1 MEKIQIVK
9 LRKISL
15 LVEDIKQKFCFRF
28 ICACQVSAH
37 LVNMLYHVFLVHDLP
52 VNLLMCHWCFYYF
65 TLLWLV
71 YCLFKMFF
79 LYLLNQK
86 GFCCRLSCC
95 ILQTQSFLSRYR
107 SSHQCCSMKKGVL
120 RNFAEFTGK
129 HLYQSLVFNKV
140 AGLRPATLLKKRLWH
155 RCFTKNFAKFLR
167 TPFLRNTSG
176 RLLLQVAS
184 YQQSRAKTH
193 FRTCFFFPLQ
203 FCFAAQ

>member
-1 MEKIQIVK
+1 MAMDNSMEKIQIVK

-95 ILQTQSFLSRYR
+95 ILQTVIFIQVQKQPPVLFYEKRCSQKFRRIHRKTSVPESR
-107 SSHQCCSMKKGVL
+107 
-120 RNFAEFTGK
+120 F
-129 HLYQSLVFNKV
+129 
-140 AGLRPATLLKKRLWH
+140 
-155 RCFTKNFAKFLR
+155 
-167 TPFLRNTSG
+167 
-176 RLLLQVAS
+176 
-184 YQQSRAKTH
+184 
-193 FRTCFFFPLQ
+193 
-203 FCFAAQ
+203 